1 MEPAKH
7 GRSVGVGLGTDW
19 RNRLYR
25 IPLAHKILIANSAIV
40 AVGAIFGTII
50 TVRYVLNFP
59 DNVPYFLISFFV
71 ISGILVSF
79 IVNSWVLK
87 KTLTPLDRLQDA
99 VDDVR
104 AGKTDV
110 VVDPGAV
117 SDERFDRLAE
127 TFNLMLAQLEE
138 NAHQMQQLSRLILQ
152 AQEAERLRL
161 ARELHDEAAQA
172 LTSLIVHLR
181 LLERAKNP
189 SEAQQRVVE
198 LRELTA
204 QALEDVRRVS
214 LDLRPT
220 ILDDLGLAP
229 ALEWRVD
236 EFNRLDDVSAELRIE
251 GLAQRLPRDME
262 LVLYRTGQ
270 EALSNIAKHARAT
283 AVRVRL
289 WTHDGWVHL
298 EIQDNG
304 CGFDPTAPVSESGS
318 GLGLLGMRERLAMI
332 GGELDIDSAPNRGT
346 TISARA
352 PLPDSGHNNLSP
364 APNTSRAYSAP
375 NNEALQY
382 DSHAAG

>member
-1 MEPAKH
+1 MKST
-7 GRSVGVGLGTDW
+7 RSQEDSRPGYGTDW
-19 RNRLYR
+19 RRRLYR

-50 TVRYVLNFP
+50 TVRYVLSFP
-59 DNVPYFLISFFV
+59 DNVPYFLISFFS
-71 ISGILVSF
+71 ISGILISF
-79 IVNSWVLK
+79 VVNSWVLR

-104 AGKTDV
+104 TGKTDV
-110 VVDPGAV
+110 IVDPGAI

-127 TFNLMLAQLEE
+127 TFNLMVQQLED

-189 SEAQQRVVE
+189 AEAQQRVTE

-204 QALEDVRRVS
+204 RALEDVRRVS

-236 EFNRLDDVSAELRIE
+236 EFSRLDDVSVDLSVT
-251 GLAQRLPRDME
+251 GLTRRLPADME

-270 EALSNIAKHARAT
+270 EALSNIAKHADASE
-283 AVRVRL
+283 VHVRL
-289 WTHDGWVHL
+289 WIEDNCVHL
-298 EIQDNG
+298 DIQDNG
-304 CGFDPTAPVSESGS
+304 RGFDPAEPVSDSGA
-318 GLGLLGMRERLAMI
+318 GLGLLGMRERLGII
-332 GGELDIDSAPNRGT
+332 GGELHIDSTPGQGT
-346 TISARA
+346 VIRARATLPDGWNAAEPSAR
-352 PLPDSGHNNLSP
+352 SGQQRQI
-364 APNTSRAYSAP
+364 T
-375 NNEALQY
+375 
-382 DSHAAG
+382 

>member
-1 MEPAKH
+1 MRPES
-7 GRSVGVGLGTDW
+7 GSDW
-19 RNRLYR
+19 RRRLYR

-50 TVRYVLNFP
+50 TVWYVLNFP
-59 DNVPYFLISFFV
+59 DNVPYFLISFFAV
-71 ISGILVSF
+71 SGILISF
-79 IVNSWVLK
+79 VVNSWVLR

-99 VDDVR
+99 VDNVR

-110 VVDPGAV
+110 VVDPGPI

-127 TFNLMLAQLEE
+127 TFNLMLVQLEE

-189 SEAQQRVVE
+189 EEAQQRVSE

-204 QALEDVRRVS
+204 RALEDVRRVS

-220 ILDDLGLAP
+220 ILDDLGLGP

-236 EFNRLDDVSAELRIE
+236 EFNRLDDVSAELSIR
-251 GLAQRLPRDME
+251 GLGRRLPPEME
-262 LVLYRTGQ
+262 LVFYRTGQ
-270 EALSNIAKHARAT
+270 EALSNIAKHAQASN
-283 AVRVRL
+283 VNVCL
-289 WTHDGWVHL
+289 WTDDASVYLEVKDDGR
-298 EIQDNG
+298 
-304 CGFDPTAPVSESGS
+304 GFDPAQPVSDSGS
-318 GLGLLGMRERLAMI
+318 GLGLLGMRERLGMI
-332 GGELDIDSAPNRGT
+332 GGTLHIESADGQGAK
-346 TISARA
+346 ILACA
-352 PLPDSGHNNLSP
+352 PLPAQWKESEVPPRISP
-364 APNTSRAYSAP
+364 GPNAIPTRG
-375 NNEALQY
+375 
-382 DSHAAG
+382 DGT